1 MSVHLIYYQQG
12 HKMME
17 AVATEE
23 AYRRYRDSQAQQRW
37 VETIRHPQPETDVS
51 AAKRKLVQFNY
62 SCLPT
67 EDGCLKGAKRLS
79 KSRKTYQSSKTGTG
93 TEWFDHYWRR

>member
-1 MSVHLIYYQQG
+1 MSVHVIFYQQG

-37 VETIRHPQPETDVS
+37 VETIRRREKKENTCGCRSKPVRRSVRAGNDRHGSDCQPD
-51 AAKRKLVQFNY
+51 
-62 SCLPT
+62 C
-67 EDGCLKGAKRLS
+67 
-79 KSRKTYQSSKTGTG
+79 
-93 TEWFDHYWRR
+93 